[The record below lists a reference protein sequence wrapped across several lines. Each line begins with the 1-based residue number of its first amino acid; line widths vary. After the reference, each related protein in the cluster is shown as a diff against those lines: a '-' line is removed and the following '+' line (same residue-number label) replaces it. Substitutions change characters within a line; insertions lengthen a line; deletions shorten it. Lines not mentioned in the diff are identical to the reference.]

1 MHARIIL
8 SALALTASASAPALA
23 QHQPFTSPPWEWM
36 TELNAT
42 VDQPE
47 APLWQY
53 TRGVIA
59 GVSAMSTLGHGS
71 PIICMPHA
79 TSNFDL
85 LFALGA
91 YLIDQDI
98 IEEPSAILE
107 IVAPLAIVSAFPCPQ
122 GQAL

>member
-1 MHARIIL
+1 MYARIIL
-8 SALALTASASAPALA
+8 SALALTASASATA

-71 PIICMPHA
+71 PIICMPHS

-98 IEEPSAILE
+98 IDEPSAILE

>member
-8 SALALTASASAPALA
+8 SALALTASVSAPALA

-59 GVSAMSTLGHGS
+59 AVSAMSTLGHGS

-91 YLIDQDI
+91 YLIDQDLI
-98 IEEPSAILE
+98 DEPSAILE
-107 IVAPLAIVSAFPCPQ
+107 IVAPLAIVSAYPCPQ